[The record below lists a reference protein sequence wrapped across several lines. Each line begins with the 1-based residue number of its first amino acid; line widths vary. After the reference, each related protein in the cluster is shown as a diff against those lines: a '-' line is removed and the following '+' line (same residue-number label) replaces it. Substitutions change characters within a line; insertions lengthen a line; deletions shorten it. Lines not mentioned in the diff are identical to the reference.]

1 MNHYLILIKYTVP
14 FSQVEPT
21 LPVHREHLQRCVDA
35 GILLV
40 SGPRNP
46 RTGGVVI
53 ARAESEQ
60 VIRKMIDDDPY
71 KQQGLAE
78 YELIEFK
85 PGKHQ
90 KFLADWIGA

>member
-1 MNHYLILIKYTVP
+1 MNHYLILIKYSVP
-14 FSQVEPT
+14 FEMVEPT
-21 LPVHREHLQRCVDA
+21 LVEHREHLQRQVDA
-35 GILLV
+35 GTILL

-46 RTGGVVI
+46 RNGGLII

-60 VIRKMIDDDPY
+60 QIRKMIADDPY
-71 KQQGLAE
+71 KRDGLAE